1 MSDGSSVGST
11 PASPSKTL
19 LSHTALVAIAL
30 GIAQVS
36 AYTVSVVSARA
47 LGPDGFGVLAALLGI
62 LLIGSVLAM
71 GIQAVAARRLVALD
85 QTQRAGAGRSMV
97 RDGLVGGLAVAAA
110 TLAVSPLLVW
120 LLRLDGWAALLLAAL
135 ALIPLTWA
143 GAQYGVAQGRESYR
157 RLAAIYAVV
166 GLGRGLGGVAGALVT
181 GSVVGTMA
189 GLTAGTVL
197 GAIGGRFLVAP
208 LVNATPVR
216 LESFFADSAHATH
229 ALLALFV
236 LTNIDV
242 LLARALLDSEQ
253 AGIYGVGAVIAK
265 IAFWLPQFVSVVAF
279 PRFADA
285 RRHRATVVSLAAVG
299 GIGALVVLVTAL
311 LPGIIVGFVGGSAY
325 ASLVPVAW
333 MFAAIGATFALAQ
346 ALLLTRLA
354 VDDRRT
360 VIAIWGAAG
369 ILILLATLVLPS
381 TVAGLAASALLSGVV
396 LACVGLV
403 VAGMEILS
411 QRPHGVPHT
420 ATGSSPPTD

>member
-1 MSDGSSVGST
+1 MT
-11 PASPSKTL
+11 
-19 LSHTALVAIAL
+19 HTVLVAMAL
-30 GIAQVS
+30 GIAQVC
-36 AYTVSVVSARA
+36 AYAVSVVSARA

-71 GIQAVAARRLVALD
+71 GIQAVAARRLVGLD
-85 QTQRAGAGRSMV
+85 ATQRAGAGRSMV
-97 RDGLVGGLAVAAA
+97 RDGLIGGLAVAAA

-135 ALIPLTWA
+135 AFIPLTWA

-166 GLGRGLGGVAGALVT
+166 GLGRGVGGVAGALLT

-189 GLTAGTVL
+189 GLTAGTIL
-197 GAIGGRFLVAP
+197 GAIVGRLLVAP
-208 LVNATPVR
+208 LVAATPVR
-216 LESFFADSAHATH
+216 LENFFADSAHATH

-253 AGIYGVGAVIAK
+253 AGLYGVGAVIAK
-265 IAFWLPQFVSVVAF
+265 VAFWLPQFVGVVAF

-285 RRHRATVVSLAAVG
+285 RRSRATIISLAAVG
-299 GIGALVVLVTAL
+299 GV
-311 LPGIIVGFVGGSAY
+311 IVGFVGGSAY
-325 ASLVPVAW
+325 ISLVPIAW
-333 MFAAIGATFALAQ
+333 LFAAIGATFALAQ

-354 VDDRRT
+354 VDDRRA
-360 VIAIWGAAG
+360 VIAIWAAAG
-369 ILILLATLVLPS
+369 LLVLLATLVLPA
-381 TVAGLAASALLSGVV
+381 TVGGLAASALLAGLA

-403 VAGMEILS
+403 VAGAEVIS
-411 QRPHGVPHT
+411 RRPRGVANS
-420 ATGSSPPTD
+420 ATESLPPTD

>member
-1 MSDGSSVGST
+1 MT
-11 PASPSKTL
+11 
-19 LSHTALVAIAL
+19 HTVLVAMAL
-30 GIAQVS
+30 GIAQVC
-36 AYTVSVVSARA
+36 AYAVSVVSARA

-71 GIQAVAARRLVALD
+71 GIQAVAARRLVGLD
-85 QTQRAGAGRSMV
+85 ATQRAGAGRSMV
-97 RDGLVGGLAVAAA
+97 RDGLIGGLAVAAA

-135 ALIPLTWA
+135 AFIPLTWA

-189 GLTAGTVL
+189 GLTAGTIL
-197 GAIGGRFLVAP
+197 GAIIGRLLVAP
-208 LVNATPVR
+208 LVAATPVR
-216 LESFFADSAHATH
+216 LENFFADSAHATH

-242 LLARALLDSEQ
+242 LLARALLDAEQ

-265 IAFWLPQFVSVVAF
+265 VAFWLPQFVGVVAF

-285 RRHRATVVSLAAVG
+285 RRSRATIISLAAVA
-299 GIGALVVLVTAL
+299 GIGALVVVVTAL
-311 LPGIIVGFVGGSAY
+311 LPGVIVGFVGGSAY
-325 ASLVPVAW
+325 ISLVPIAW
-333 MFAAIGATFALAQ
+333 LFAAIGATFALAQ

-354 VDDRRT
+354 VDDRRA
-360 VIAIWGAAG
+360 VIAIWAAAG
-369 ILILLATLVLPS
+369 LLVLLATLVVPA
-381 TVAGLAASALLSGVV
+381 TVGGLAVSALLAGLA

-403 VAGMEILS
+403 VAGAEVITR
-411 QRPHGVPHT
+411 RPQGAPTT
-420 ATGSSPPTD
+420 ATESLPPTD